1 MLCYQRYVD
10 DPPHNREK
18 NMAEQA
24 LTPAPTVTKSD
35 LALIKR
41 TVAAAG
47 ATDEELHLFLYDCKR
62 RGVHP
67 LDKKL
72 LFTKIGGRYTPITS
86 IDFLLSQAAATGAYA
101 GSDDTVFVEEDGRPH
116 SATTTVYRIVQGHRC
131 AFTATARFE
140 EYLPRAGAP
149 MWMKMPYAMLG
160 KCSLALALR
169 RGFPQETAGLYTSD
183 EMQQAEPV
191 YAAPATTTT
200 TQPVLGS
207 PVLGSPVLEEEPP
220 PPDDP
225 PDSMMFEEA
234 AVTRPM
240 SRPARQGNGQDT
252 RVISEK
258 QAKRL
263 FAITA
268 NAGRLHDDVDAYIK
282 ATFGYDSRAQ
292 IQRSDYEAICDFAA
306 GQVI

>member
-1 MLCYQRYVD
+1 
-10 DPPHNREK
+10 
-18 NMAEQA
+18 MAEQA
-24 LTPAPTVTKSD
+24 LAPAPNVSKKEIE
-35 LALIKR
+35 LIKR
-41 TVAAAG
+41 TVARD

-72 LFTKIGGRYTPITS
+72 HFTKVGGRYTPITS

-169 RGFPQETAGLYTSD
+169 RGFPQETAGLYTAD

-191 YAAPATTTT
+191 YAEPATTTT
-200 TQPVLGS
+200 TLGS
-207 PVLGSPVLEEEPP
+207 PVLDEEPP
-220 PPDDP
+220 LPEEAP
-225 PDSMMFEEA
+225 PDSLMGEDA
-234 AVTRPM
+234 PVTRTMTEP
-240 SRPARQGNGQDT
+240 RTGNGQADT
-252 RVISEK
+252 DSLGRRLISEK

-263 FAITA
+263 FAITMQ
-268 NAGRLHDDVDAYIK
+268 AGRDPKDISDHIDATY
-282 ATFGYDSRAQ
+282 GYTHSSQ
-292 IQRSDYEAICDFAA
+292 IERSNYDAICDYAA
-306 GQVI
+306 GTDG